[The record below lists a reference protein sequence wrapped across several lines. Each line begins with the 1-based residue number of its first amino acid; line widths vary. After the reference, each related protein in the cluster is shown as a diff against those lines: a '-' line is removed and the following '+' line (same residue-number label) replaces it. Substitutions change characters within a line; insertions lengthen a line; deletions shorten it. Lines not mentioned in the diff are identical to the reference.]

1 MTDSLSDDALVAQAQ
16 GDVEV
21 FTMLYQRHL
30 TRVYRYLRSRVQS
43 DAEAEDLTS
52 QTFIAVL
59 ENLDTY
65 QQGGT
70 FVAWVLRIAHN
81 KWIDAYRRNK
91 PIISIDDLSEKA
103 INQQTP
109 EAVIQQKLQLEDV
122 QTAIEQLN
130 PEWAEPLRLRL
141 FAELTY
147 AEIGE
152 LTGKSEGAIRTMLW
166 RAVKALRAYLN
177 QQHENVS

>member
-1 MTDSLSDDALVAQAQ
+1 MTDSLTDDALVAQAQ

-59 ENLDTY
+59 ANLDTY

-70 FVAWVLRIAHN
+70 LVAWVLRIAHN
-81 KWIDAYRRNK
+81 
-91 PIISIDDLSEKA
+91 
-103 INQQTP
+103 
-109 EAVIQQKLQLEDV
+109 
-122 QTAIEQLN
+122 
-130 PEWAEPLRLRL
+130 
-141 FAELTY
+141 
-147 AEIGE
+147 
-152 LTGKSEGAIRTMLW
+152 
-166 RAVKALRAYLN
+166 
-177 QQHENVS
+177 